1 MGAKKYSV
9 HRYFNKYGT
18 TQMICSFCGWKTA
31 INATRMN
38 AHIKKCIKCPQ
49 EIKKIVFKCGQKN
62 VIEADTTS
70 INDCSSPPPSS
81 SISSEVILTKSSSS
95 TSSRDSQKTTS
106 QSVSVNKISSFMDT
120 MSEKQTVSSNLILI
134 SININKLYCFVYIG

>member
-9 HRYFNKYGT
+9 HRYFNKCGT

-49 EIKKIVFKCGQKN
+49 EIKKIVFKCGQKT
-62 VIEADTTS
+62 VIEVES
-70 INDCSSPPPSS
+70 ISTNDDSSPLPASALTSDITSTNSSIASS
-81 SISSEVILTKSSSS
+81 SISL
-95 TSSRDSQKTTS
+95 DSLKTS
-106 QSVSVNKISSFMDT
+106 QSVPVKKISSFMDLMT
-120 MSEKQTVSSNLILI
+120 QKQNVSSYNLIFF
-134 SININKLYCFVYIG
+134 SIYVNIVLFLFI